1 MFVYMVANMVV
12 YIVVHMVVHMVHGC
26 AAQIIR
32 ERRSGWSM
40 VGWVGGMSTVA
51 GNISEVENISGGKI
65 AEVEAGLAMLALE
78 SFLSGEELMVWLA
91 ISL

>member
-1 MFVYMVANMVV
+1 MS
-12 YIVVHMVVHMVHGC
+12 
-26 AAQIIR
+26 II
-32 ERRSGWSM
+32 
-40 VGWVGGMSTVA
+40 A

-65 AEVEAGLAMLALE
+65 AEMEAGLAMLALE